1 MQISKLLQ
9 NSCLVFCLF
18 ANRQHHCILKSI
30 VNYAVSHNVQ
40 CLQIR
45 VISDIQHFP
54 TCLFS
59 CKTLTSLNLSVLHPN
74 HFEQNI
80 FPSSLDLPALTNL
93 YLRYFVFRVG
103 NNGRAEPFSAFK
115 NLNSLIINNC
125 AVLDEQ
131 NLCISSSTLA
141 NLTLQ
146 IRQNQYGKI
155 KLSTPNL
162 GTFVLFG
169 IGDVPVLKQCRSK
182 TNLSSVK
189 HADIDVIMCS
199 DYANH
204 YPSVLFNLLVQ
215 LSDIKSLTIS
225 SRALE
230 VLEVMFGCFIF
241 TSNYFS

>member
-230 VLEVMFGCFIF
+230 VMFGCLIF
-241 TSNYFS
+241 YFYF